1 MEVICSR
8 YSRFNCYLQNK
19 DTEIMQ
25 FYKIETDYLVSARR
39 LGIKFKSY
47 FVPLFLANFASIAC
61 VAFCNSY

>member
-1 MEVICSR
+1 MEVDLFQE

-25 FYKIETDYLVSARR
+25 FYKIETDYLVSLR

-61 VAFCNSY
+61 CVL